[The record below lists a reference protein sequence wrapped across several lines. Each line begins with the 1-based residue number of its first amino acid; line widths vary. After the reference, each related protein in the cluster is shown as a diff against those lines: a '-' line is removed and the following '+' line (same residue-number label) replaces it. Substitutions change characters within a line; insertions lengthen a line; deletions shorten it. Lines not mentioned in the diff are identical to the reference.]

1 MNRIFKVLWNAA
13 TGTFIV
19 TSETAKSRGKKSGRR
34 KLAVSALI
42 SLSGIMISADA
53 LANAGSDT
61 GSGVTVSGTTGT
73 GWIAIG
79 TDATANTYTN
89 VDGASAAMGYH
100 ASAMG
105 KWSTAIGSYSQSTGD
120 SSLALG
126 VKSTSAGDRAIAMGA
141 SSSASG
147 SYSMAMGV
155 YADSSGANSVALGY
169 KSVASGAT
177 SAALGYQATASGD
190 DSAAFGNGAQAIG
203 TNSVALGAG
212 STALEDNSVA
222 VGNSTTQ
229 RQITYVAKGDIN
241 ANSTDAVTGAQIY
254 SLSQSV
260 ADRLGGGASVN
271 SDGTVNAPLY
281 KVGTGIYNN
290 VGSALSAL
298 NTSITNT
305 EASVAG
311 LAEDALLWDGNTS
324 AFSANHSGSD
334 SKITNLAAGT
344 LAADST
350 DAVNGSQLFDTNE
363 KVDQNTADITTNTDS
378 INQNTT
384 DIAANTASI
393 NQNTTDI
400 ATNTTNINSLS
411 NSVTTLTDDAL
422 LWDGSASAFSA
433 NHSGSDSKITN
444 LAAGTLAADS
454 TDAVNG
460 SQLFA
465 TNENVSQNTTDIAAN
480 TDSINQNTTD
490 IAANTTSIN
499 QNTTDITTN
508 TASINQNTTD
518 IATNTTSINSL
529 SDSVTTLTDDA
540 LLWDAASGAFS
551 AKHNGSDSKITNLA
565 AGTLAADSTDAV
577 NGSQLFATNENVSQ
591 NTTDIAAN
599 TTSITQNTTDI
610 ATNTTSINSLSD
622 SVTTLT
628 DDALLWDA
636 TSGAFSANH
645 NGSDSKITN
654 LAAGTLASDST
665 DAVNGSQLFATNE
678 NVSQN
683 TTDIA
688 ANTTSI
694 NQNTTDIATNTT
706 SINNLNNSVTTLTD
720 DALLWDAASGAFS
733 ANHNGSDSK
742 ITNLAAG
749 TLASDS
755 TDAVNGSQLYETNQR
770 VDQNT
775 SAIADINTSI
785 TNLSSDNLSWNE
797 TTSSFSASHGSSTT
811 NKITNVAAG
820 ELSEEST
827 DAVNGSQL
835 FETNEKVDQN
845 TTDIAANT
853 TNITQNSSAIEN
865 LNTSVSDINTSITGL
880 TDNALLWDED
890 IGAFSANHG
899 GSTSK
904 ITNVAAGALSEDST
918 DAVNGS
924 QLYETNQKVDQNT
937 SAIADINTSIT
948 NLGADALSWDD
959 EESAFSASHGTSGT
973 NKITN
978 VAAGEIASDST
989 DAVNGSQLYETNMLI
1004 SQYNESISQLAGDT
1018 SETYI
1023 TENGTGVKYIRTN
1036 DSGLEGQ
1043 DAYATG
1049 NGATAV
1055 GYNAVAS
1062 GASSL
1067 ALGENSSSSIEGSI
1081 ALGSGSSSNRAI
1093 TTGIQATSVT
1103 SDGVVIGYDTTDRE
1117 LLGALSLGTDG
1128 ESYRQITNVADGS
1141 EAQDAV
1147 TVRQLQNAIGAVATT
1162 PTKYYHAN
1170 STEEDSLAVGTDSLA
1185 MGAKTI
1191 VNADAGIG
1199 IGLNTLVMADAINGI
1214 AIGSNAR
1221 ANHANSIA
1229 MGNGSQTTRGAQ
1241 TDYTAYNM
1249 DAPQNSVGEFSV
1261 GSEDGQRQITN
1272 VAAGSADTD
1281 AVNVSQL
1288 KVTDSRVAA
1297 NTESINNLNTQV
1309 SSLDT
1314 RVTNI
1319 ENSVGDIVTTGSTK
1333 YFKTNTDGVDANA
1346 QGKDSVAIGSG
1357 SIAAAENSVA
1367 LGTNSVADEANTV
1380 SVGSSTQQRR
1390 ITNVAAGVN
1399 NTDAVNVAQLKASEA
1414 GSVRYETNA
1423 DGSVN
1428 YSVLNLGDGSGS
1440 TTRIGNVSAA
1450 VNDTDAVNY
1459 AQLKRSVEEANTYTD
1474 QKMGEMNS
1482 KIKGVENKMSG
1493 GIASAMAMAGL
1504 PQAYAPGANMTS
1516 IAGGTF
1522 NGESAVAIG
1531 VSMVSESGGWVYK
1544 LQGTSNSQGDYSAAI
1559 GAGFQW

>member
-1 MNRIFKVLWNAA
+1 MY
-13 TGTFIV
+13 
-19 TSETAKSRGKKSGRR
+19 
-34 KLAVSALI
+34 
-42 SLSGIMISADA
+42 
-53 LANAGSDT
+53 AN
-61 GSGVTVSGTTGT
+61 
-73 GWIAIG
+73 
-79 TDATANTYTN
+79 
-89 VDGASAAMGYH
+89 
-100 ASAMG
+100 
-105 KWSTAIGSYSQSTGD
+105 
-120 SSLALG
+120 
-126 VKSTSAGDRAIAMGA
+126 
-141 SSSASG
+141 
-147 SYSMAMGV
+147 
-155 YADSSGANSVALGY
+155 SSGAKSVALGY

-177 SAALGYQATASGD
+177 SSALGYQATASGD
-190 DSAAFGNGAQAIG
+190 DSAAFGNGAKAVG
-203 TNSVALGAG
+203 TNSVALGSG
-212 STALEDNSVA
+212 SIAQEDNSVA

-241 ANSTDAVTGAQIY
+241 STSTDAVTGAQIY

-281 KVGTGIYNN
+281 EVGTGIYNN

-311 LAEDALLWDGNTS
+311 LAEDALLWDDSTS
-324 AFSANHSGSD
+324 AFSASHTGNV

-363 KVDQNTADITTNTDS
+363 KVDRNTADIATNTDS
-378 INQNTT
+378 INQNTA
-384 DIAANTASI
+384 DIT
-393 NQNTTDI
+393 
-400 ATNTTNINSLS
+400 
-411 NSVTTLTDDAL
+411 
-422 LWDGSASAFSA
+422 
-433 NHSGSDSKITN
+433 
-444 LAAGTLAADS
+444 
-454 TDAVNG
+454 
-460 SQLFA
+460 
-465 TNENVSQNTTDIAAN
+465 AN

-490 IAANTTSIN
+490 IAANTT
-499 QNTTDITTN
+499 
-508 TASINQNTTD
+508 SINQNTTD

-551 AKHNGSDSKITNLA
+551 AKHNGSDSKLTNLA

-577 NGSQLFATNENVSQ
+577 NGSQLFDTNEKVDK
-591 NTTDIAAN
+591 NTA
-599 TTSITQNTTDI
+599 DI
-610 ATNTTSINSLSD
+610 ATNTDSINQNTADITANTD
-622 SVTTLT
+622 SI
-628 DDALLWDA
+628 
-636 TSGAFSANH
+636 N
-645 NGSDSKITN
+645 
-654 LAAGTLASDST
+654 
-665 DAVNGSQLFATNE
+665 
-678 NVSQN
+678 QN

-706 SINNLNNSVTTLTD
+706 NINSLSDSVTTLTDDALLWDAASGAFSAKHNGSASKITNLAAGTLTADSTDAVNGSQLFDTNEKVDQNTADITTNTNSINQNTTDIATNTTNINNLSDSITTLTD

-742 ITNLAAG
+742 
-749 TLASDS
+749 
-755 TDAVNGSQLYETNQR
+755 
-770 VDQNT
+770 
-775 SAIADINTSI
+775 I

-853 TNITQNSSAIEN
+853 TNITQNSTAIEN

-890 IGAFSANHG
+890 TGAFSANHG

-948 NLGADALSWDD
+948 NLGTDALSWDD
-959 EESAFSASHGTSGT
+959 EEGAFSASHGTSGT

-989 DAVNGSQLYETNMLI
+989 DTVNGSQLYETNMLI

-1036 DSGLEGQ
+1036 DNGLEGQ

-1055 GYNAVAS
+1055 GYDAVAS
-1062 GASSL
+1062 GAGSL
-1067 ALGENSSSSIEGSI
+1067 ALGQNSSSSIEGSI
-1081 ALGSGSSSNRAI
+1081 ALSSGSTSNRAI
-1093 TTGIQATSVT
+1093 TTGIRETSAT
-1103 SDGVVIGYDTTDRE
+1103 SDGVVIGYNTTDRE

-1147 TVRQLQNAIGAVATT
+1147 TVRQLQNAIGAVTTT

-1249 DAPQNSVGEFSV
+1249 DTPQNSVGEFSV

-1281 AVNVSQL
+1281 AVNVGQL
-1288 KVTDSRVAA
+1288 KVTDAQVSR
-1297 NTESINNLNTQV
+1297 NTQSITNLNTQV
-1309 SSLDT
+1309 SNLDT

-1319 ENSVGDIVTTGSTK
+1319 ENGIGDIVTTGSTK
-1333 YFKTNTDGVDANA
+1333 YFKTNTDGADANA
-1346 QGKDSVAIGSG
+1346 QGVDSVAIGSG

-1428 YSVLNLGDGSGS
+1428 YSVLNLGDGSGG

-1450 VNDTDAVNY
+1450 GNDTDAVNY

-1522 NGESAVAIG
+1522 NGESAVAIS

>member
-34 KLAVSALI
+34 KLAVSALVG
-42 SLSGIMISADA
+42 LSSIMVSADA
-53 LANAGSDT
+53 LANAGNDT
-61 GSGVTVSGTTGT
+61 GSGVTVSGTTGS

-126 VKSTSAGDRAIAMGA
+126 VKSVSAGDRAIAMGA

-155 YADSSGANSVALGY
+155 YANSSGAKSVALGY
-169 KSVASGAT
+169 RSVASGAT
-177 SAALGYQATASGD
+177 SSALGYQATASGD
-190 DSAAFGNGAQAIG
+190 DSAAFGNGAKAVG
-203 TNSVALGAG
+203 TNSVALGSG
-212 STALEDNSVA
+212 SIAQEDNSVA

-241 ANSTDAVTGAQIY
+241 STSTDAVTGAQIY

-281 KVGTGIYNN
+281 EVGTGIYNN

-311 LAEDALLWDGNTS
+311 LAEDALLWDDSTS
-324 AFSANHSGSD
+324 AFSASHTGNASKITNLAAGTLAADSTDAVNGSQLFDTNEKVDQNTADITANTDSINQNTADITANTDSINQNTTDIAANTTSINQNTTDIATNTTNINSLSDSVTTLTDDALLWDAASGAFSAKHNGND

-363 KVDQNTADITTNTDS
+363 KVDQNTADITTNT
-378 INQNTT
+378 N
-384 DIAANTASI
+384 SI

-400 ATNTTNINSLS
+400 ATNTTNIN
-411 NSVTTLTDDAL
+411 N
-422 LWDGSASAFSA
+422 
-433 NHSGSDSKITN
+433 
-444 LAAGTLAADS
+444 
-454 TDAVNG
+454 
-460 SQLFA
+460 
-465 TNENVSQNTTDIAAN
+465 
-480 TDSINQNTTD
+480 
-490 IAANTTSIN
+490 
-499 QNTTDITTN
+499 
-508 TASINQNTTD
+508 
-518 IATNTTSINSL
+518 L
-529 SDSVTTLTDDA
+529 SDSITTLTDDA

-551 AKHNGSDSKITNLA
+551 ANHNGSASKITNLA

-599 TTSITQNTTDI
+599 TTNINQNTTDI
-610 ATNTTSINSLSD
+610 ATNTTNINNLSD
-622 SVTTLT
+622 SITTLA

-636 TSGAFSANH
+636 DSGTFSASR
-645 NGSDSKITN
+645 NGSASKITN
-654 LAAGTLASDST
+654 LAAGTLAADST
-665 DAVNGSQLFATNE
+665 DAVNGSQLFDTNE
-678 NVSQN
+678 KVDQN
-683 TTDIA
+683 TADITT
-688 ANTTSI
+688 NTNSI

-706 SINNLNNSVTTLTD
+706 NINNLSDSITTLTD
-720 DALLWDAASGAFS
+720 DALLWDADSGTFS
-733 ANHNGSDSK
+733 ASRSGSASK

-749 TLASDS
+749 TLAADS
-755 TDAVNGSQLYETNQR
+755 TDAVNGSQLYETNQK

-775 SAIADINTSI
+775 SDIADINTTI
-785 TNLSSDNLSWNE
+785 TNLSTDALSWNE

-853 TNITQNSSAIEN
+853 TNITQNSTAIEN

-890 IGAFSANHG
+890 TGAFSANHG

-948 NLGADALSWDD
+948 NLGTDALSWDD
-959 EESAFSASHGTSGT
+959 EEGAFSASHGTSGT

-989 DAVNGSQLYETNMLI
+989 DAINGSQLYETNMLI
-1004 SQYNESISQLAGDT
+1004 SQYSEPISQLAGDT

-1036 DSGLEGQ
+1036 DNGLEGQ

-1055 GYNAVAS
+1055 GYDAVAS
-1062 GASSL
+1062 GAGSL
-1067 ALGENSSSSIEGSI
+1067 ALGQNSSSSIDGSI
-1081 ALGSGSSSNRAI
+1081 ALGSGSTSNRAI
-1093 TTGIQATSVT
+1093 TTGIRETSAT
-1103 SDGVVIGYDTTDRE
+1103 SDGVVIGYNTTDRK

-1147 TVRQLQNAIGAVATT
+1147 TVRQLQNAIGAVTTT

-1249 DAPQNSVGEFSV
+1249 DTPQNSVGEFSV

-1288 KVTDSRVAA
+1288 KVTDAQVSR
-1297 NTESINNLNTQV
+1297 NTQSITNLNTQV
-1309 SSLDT
+1309 SNLDT

-1319 ENSVGDIVTTGSTK
+1319 ENGIGDIVTTGSTK
-1333 YFKTNTDGVDANA
+1333 YFKTNTDGADANA
-1346 QGKDSVAIGSG
+1346 QGADSVAIGSG

-1428 YSVLNLGDGSGS
+1428 YSVLNLGDGSGG

>member
-13 TGTFIV
+13 TGTFVV

-42 SLSGIMISADA
+42 GLSSIMISADA
-53 LANAGSDT
+53 LAKAGNDT
-61 GSGVTVSGTTGT
+61 GAGVTPTGTQTGGT

-89 VDGASAAMGYH
+89 VDGASAAMGYK

-105 KWSTAIGSYSQSTGD
+105 KWSTAIGSYSQSTGN

-126 VKSTSAGDRAIAMGA
+126 VKSVSAGDRAIAMGA
-141 SSSASG
+141 SSSAGG

-305 EASVAG
+305 ETSVAG

-490 IAANTTSIN
+490 IA
-499 QNTTDITTN
+499 
-508 TASINQNTTD
+508 
-518 IATNTTSINSL
+518 TNTTNINSL
-529 SDSVTTLTDDA
+529 SNSVTTLTDDA
-540 LLWDAASGAFS
+540 LLWDAASGAFNANHS
-551 AKHNGSDSKITNLA
+551 GSDSKITNLA

-591 NTTDIAAN
+591 NTTDITAN
-599 TTSITQNTTDI
+599 TD
-610 ATNTTSINSLSD
+610 
-622 SVTTLT
+622 
-628 DDALLWDA
+628 
-636 TSGAFSANH
+636 
-645 NGSDSKITN
+645 
-654 LAAGTLASDST
+654 
-665 DAVNGSQLFATNE
+665 
-678 NVSQN
+678 
-683 TTDIA
+683 
-688 ANTTSI
+688 SI

-706 SINNLNNSVTTLTD
+706 SINNLSNSVTTLTD
-720 DALLWDAASGAFS
+720 DALLWDAASGAFN
-733 ANHNGSDSK
+733 ANRNGNASK
-742 ITNLAAG
+742 IINVAAG
-749 TLASDS
+749 DLSEDS
-755 TDAVNGSQLYETNQR
+755 TDAVNGSQLYETNQK

-853 TNITQNSSAIEN
+853 TNITQNSTAIEN

-899 GSTSK
+899 GSISK

-948 NLGADALSWDD
+948 NLGTDALSWDD
-959 EESAFSASHGTSGT
+959 EEGAFSASHGTSGT

-1036 DSGLEGQ
+1036 DNGLEGQ

-1067 ALGENSSSSIEGSI
+1067 ALGENSSSSIDGSI
-1081 ALGSGSSSNRAI
+1081 ALGSGSTSNRAI
-1093 TTGIQATSVT
+1093 SSGIRATSVT
-1103 SDGVVIGYDTTDRE
+1103 SDGVVIGYNTTDRE

-1128 ESYRQITNVADGS
+1128 VSYRQITNVADGS

-1319 ENSVGDIVTTGSTK
+1319 ENGIGDIVTTGSTK

-1346 QGKDSVAIGSG
+1346 QGADSVAIGSG

-1428 YSVLNLGDGSGS
+1428 YSVLNLGDGSGG

>member
-13 TGTFIV
+13 TGTFVV
-19 TSETAKSRGKKSGRR
+19 TSETAKSRGKKNGRR

-42 SLSGIMISADA
+42 GLSSIMVSADA
-53 LANAGSDT
+53 LANAGNDT
-61 GSGVTVSGTTGT
+61 GDGVTPTGT
-73 GWIAIG
+73 QTGGKGWIAIG

-89 VDGASAAMGYH
+89 VDGASAAMGYK

-126 VKSTSAGDRAIAMGA
+126 VKSVSAGDRAIAMGA

-155 YADSSGANSVALGY
+155 YANSSGAKSVALGY

-177 SAALGYQATASGD
+177 SSALGYQATASGD
-190 DSAAFGNGAQAIG
+190 DSAAFGNGAKAIG
-203 TNSVALGAG
+203 TNSVALGSG
-212 STALEDNSVA
+212 SVAQEDNSVA

-241 ANSTDAVTGAQIY
+241 STSTDAVTGAQIY

-281 KVGTGIYNN
+281 EVGTGIYNN

-311 LAEDALLWDGNTS
+311 LAEDALLWDESIS
-324 AFSANHSGSD
+324 AFSASHTGNASKITNLAAGTLAADSTDAVNGSQLFDTNEKVDKNTADIATNTGSINQNTADITANTDSINQNTTDIAANTTSINQNTTDIATNTTNINSLSDSVTTLTDDALLWDAASGAFSAKHNGND

-363 KVDQNTADITTNTDS
+363 KVDQNTADITTNT
-378 INQNTT
+378 N
-384 DIAANTASI
+384 SI

-400 ATNTTNINSLS
+400 ATNTTNINNLS
-411 NSVTTLTDDAL
+411 DSITTLTDDAL
-422 LWDGSASAFSA
+422 LWDAASGAFSAKHNGNDSKITNLAAGTLAADSTDAVNGSQLFDTNEKVDQNTADITTNTNSINQNTTDIATNTTNINNLSDSITTLTDDALLWDAASGAFSA
-433 NHSGSDSKITN
+433 NHNGSASKITN

-465 TNENVSQNTTDIAAN
+465 TNENVSQNTA
-480 TDSINQNTTD
+480 
-490 IAANTTSIN
+490 
-499 QNTTDITTN
+499 DITTN
-508 TASINQNTTD
+508 TNSINQNTTD
-518 IATNTTSINSL
+518 IATNTTNINNL
-529 SDSVTTLTDDA
+529 SDSITTLTDDA
-540 LLWDAASGAFS
+540 LLWDAASGTFS
-551 AKHNGSDSKITNLA
+551 ASRSGSASKITNLA
-565 AGTLAADSTDAV
+565 AGTLAA
-577 NGSQLFATNENVSQ
+577 
-591 NTTDIAAN
+591 
-599 TTSITQNTTDI
+599 
-610 ATNTTSINSLSD
+610 
-622 SVTTLT
+622 
-628 DDALLWDA
+628 
-636 TSGAFSANH
+636 
-645 NGSDSKITN
+645 
-654 LAAGTLASDST
+654 
-665 DAVNGSQLFATNE
+665 
-678 NVSQN
+678 
-683 TTDIA
+683 
-688 ANTTSI
+688 
-694 NQNTTDIATNTT
+694 
-706 SINNLNNSVTTLTD
+706 
-720 DALLWDAASGAFS
+720 
-733 ANHNGSDSK
+733 
-742 ITNLAAG
+742 
-749 TLASDS
+749 DS

-853 TNITQNSSAIEN
+853 TNITQNSTAIEN

-948 NLGADALSWDD
+948 NLGTDALSWDD
-959 EESAFSASHGTSGT
+959 EEGAFSASHGTSGT

-1036 DSGLEGQ
+1036 DNGLEGQ

-1055 GYNAVAS
+1055 GYDAVAS
-1062 GASSL
+1062 GAGSL
-1067 ALGENSSSSIEGSI
+1067 ALGQNSSSIEGSI
-1081 ALGSGSSSNRAI
+1081 ALGSGSTSNRAI
-1093 TTGIQATSVT
+1093 TTGIRETSAT
-1103 SDGVVIGYDTTDRE
+1103 SDGVVIGYNTTDRE

-1147 TVRQLQNAIGAVATT
+1147 TVRQLQNAIGAVTTT

-1249 DAPQNSVGEFSV
+1249 DTPQNSVGEFSV

-1288 KVTDSRVAA
+1288 KVTDAQVSR
-1297 NTESINNLNTQV
+1297 NTQSITNLNTQV
-1309 SSLDT
+1309 SNLDT

-1319 ENSVGDIVTTGSTK
+1319 ENGIGDIVTTGSTK
-1333 YFKTNTDGVDANA
+1333 YFKTNTDGADANA
-1346 QGKDSVAIGSG
+1346 QGADSVAIGSG

-1428 YSVLNLGDGSGS
+1428 YSVLNLGDGSGG

>member
-1 MNRIFKVLWNAA
+1 WNAA
-13 TGTFIV
+13 TGTFVV
-19 TSETAKSRGKKSGRR
+19 TSETAKSRGKKNGRR

-42 SLSGIMISADA
+42 GLSSIMVSADA
-53 LANAGSDT
+53 LANAGNDT
-61 GSGVTVSGTTGT
+61 GDGVTPTGT
-73 GWIAIG
+73 QTGGKGWIAIG

-89 VDGASAAMGYH
+89 VDGASAAMGYK

-126 VKSTSAGDRAIAMGA
+126 VKSVSAGDRAIAMGA

-155 YADSSGANSVALGY
+155 YANSSGAKSVALGY

-177 SAALGYQATASGD
+177 SSALGYQATASGD
-190 DSAAFGNGAQAIG
+190 DSAAFGNGAKAIG
-203 TNSVALGAG
+203 TNSVALGSG
-212 STALEDNSVA
+212 SVAQEDNSVA

-241 ANSTDAVTGAQIY
+241 STSTDAVTGAQIY

-281 KVGTGIYNN
+281 EVGTGIYNN

-311 LAEDALLWDGNTS
+311 LAEDALLWDDSTS
-324 AFSANHSGSD
+324 AFSASHTGNASKITNLAAGTLAADSTDAVNGSQLFDTNEKVDKNTADITANTDSINQNTTDIAANTTSINQNTTDIATNTTNINSLSDSVTTLTDDALLWDAASGAFSAKHNGND

-363 KVDQNTADITTNTDS
+363 KVDQNTADITTNT
-378 INQNTT
+378 N
-384 DIAANTASI
+384 SI

-400 ATNTTNINSLS
+400 ATNTTNIN
-411 NSVTTLTDDAL
+411 N
-422 LWDGSASAFSA
+422 
-433 NHSGSDSKITN
+433 
-444 LAAGTLAADS
+444 
-454 TDAVNG
+454 
-460 SQLFA
+460 
-465 TNENVSQNTTDIAAN
+465 
-480 TDSINQNTTD
+480 
-490 IAANTTSIN
+490 
-499 QNTTDITTN
+499 
-508 TASINQNTTD
+508 
-518 IATNTTSINSL
+518 L
-529 SDSVTTLTDDA
+529 SDSITTLTDDA

-599 TTSITQNTTDI
+599 TTSI
-610 ATNTTSINSLSD
+610 
-622 SVTTLT
+622 
-628 DDALLWDA
+628 
-636 TSGAFSANH
+636 
-645 NGSDSKITN
+645 
-654 LAAGTLASDST
+654 
-665 DAVNGSQLFATNE
+665 
-678 NVSQN
+678 
-683 TTDIA
+683 
-688 ANTTSI
+688 

-706 SINNLNNSVTTLTD
+706 SINNLSNSVTTLTD
-720 DALLWDAASGAFS
+720 DALLWDAASGTFS
-733 ANHNGSDSK
+733 ASRSGSASK

-749 TLASDS
+749 TLAADS
-755 TDAVNGSQLYETNQR
+755 TDAVNGSQLYETNQK

-853 TNITQNSSAIEN
+853 TNITQNSTAIEN

-948 NLGADALSWDD
+948 NLGTDALSWDD
-959 EESAFSASHGTSGT
+959 EEGAFSASHGTSGT

-1004 SQYNESISQLAGDT
+1004 SQYSESISQLAGDT

-1036 DSGLEGQ
+1036 DNGLEGQ

-1055 GYNAVAS
+1055 GYDAVAS
-1062 GASSL
+1062 GAGSL
-1067 ALGENSSSSIEGSI
+1067 ALGQNSSSIDGSI
-1081 ALGSGSSSNRAI
+1081 ALGSGSTSNRAI
-1093 TTGIQATSVT
+1093 TTGIRETSAT
-1103 SDGVVIGYDTTDRE
+1103 SDGVVIGYNTTDRK

-1147 TVRQLQNAIGAVATT
+1147 TVRQLQNAIGAVTTT

-1249 DAPQNSVGEFSV
+1249 DTPQNSVGEFSV

-1288 KVTDSRVAA
+1288 KVTDAQVSR
-1297 NTESINNLNTQV
+1297 NTQSITNLNTQV
-1309 SSLDT
+1309 SNLDT

-1319 ENSVGDIVTTGSTK
+1319 ENGIGDIVTTGSTK
-1333 YFKTNTDGVDANA
+1333 YFKTNTDGADANA
-1346 QGKDSVAIGSG
+1346 QGADSVAIGSG

-1428 YSVLNLGDGSGS
+1428 YSVLNLGDGSGG

>member
-34 KLAVSALI
+34 KLAVSALVG
-42 SLSGIMISADA
+42 LSSIMVSADV
-53 LANAGSDT
+53 LANAGKDT
-61 GSGVTVSGTTGT
+61 GSGVTPSDSTAGT

-105 KWSTAIGSYSQSTGD
+105 KWSTAIGSYSQSTGN

-126 VKSTSAGDRAIAMGA
+126 VKSVSAGDRAIAMGA
-141 SSSASG
+141 SSSAGG

-169 KSVASGAT
+169 RSVASGAT

-190 DSAAFGNGAQAIG
+190 NSAAFGNGAQAIG
-203 TNSVALGAG
+203 TNSIALGAG
-212 STALEDNSVA
+212 SIAQEDNSVA

-241 ANSTDAVTGAQIY
+241 STSTDAVTGAQIY

-281 KVGTGIYNN
+281 KVGTGTYNN

-311 LAEDALLWDGNTS
+311 LAEDALLWDDSTS
-324 AFSANHSGSD
+324 AFSASHTGN
-334 SKITNLAAGT
+334 A
-344 LAADST
+344 
-350 DAVNGSQLFDTNE
+350 
-363 KVDQNTADITTNTDS
+363 
-378 INQNTT
+378 
-384 DIAANTASI
+384 
-393 NQNTTDI
+393 
-400 ATNTTNINSLS
+400 
-411 NSVTTLTDDAL
+411 
-422 LWDGSASAFSA
+422 
-433 NHSGSDSKITN
+433 
-444 LAAGTLAADS
+444 
-454 TDAVNG
+454 
-460 SQLFA
+460 
-465 TNENVSQNTTDIAAN
+465 
-480 TDSINQNTTD
+480 
-490 IAANTTSIN
+490 
-499 QNTTDITTN
+499 
-508 TASINQNTTD
+508 
-518 IATNTTSINSL
+518 
-529 SDSVTTLTDDA
+529 
-540 LLWDAASGAFS
+540 
-551 AKHNGSDSKITNLA
+551 SKITNLA

-599 TTSITQNTTDI
+599 TTSINQNTTDI

-636 TSGAFSANH
+636 ASGAFSANH

-654 LAAGTLASDST
+654 LAAGTLTADST

-706 SINNLNNSVTTLTD
+706 SINNLSNSITTLTD
-720 DALLWDAASGAFS
+720 DALLWDADSGAFS
-733 ANHNGSDSK
+733 ASRNGSASK
-742 ITNLAAG
+742 IINVAAG
-749 TLASDS
+749 DLSEDS
-755 TDAVNGSQLYETNQR
+755 TDAVNGSQLYETNQK

-797 TTSSFSASHGSSTT
+797 TTSSFSASHGSSTA

-820 ELSEEST
+820 ELSESST

-853 TNITQNSSAIEN
+853 TNITQNSTAIEN

-890 IGAFSANHG
+890 TGAFSANHG

-948 NLGADALSWDD
+948 NLGTDALSWDD
-959 EESAFSASHGTSGT
+959 EEGAFSASHGTSGT

-1018 SETYI
+1018 RETYI

-1036 DSGLEGQ
+1036 DNGLEGQ

-1067 ALGENSSSSIEGSI
+1067 ALGENSSSSIDGSI
-1081 ALGSGSSSNRAI
+1081 ALGSGSTSNRAI
-1093 TTGIQATSVT
+1093 SSGIQATSVT
-1103 SDGVVIGYDTTDRE
+1103 SDGVVIGYNTTDRE

-1241 TDYTAYNM
+1241 TGYTAYNM
-1249 DAPQNSVGEFSV
+1249 DTPQNSVGEFSV
-1261 GSEDGQRQITN
+1261 GSEGGQRQITN

-1319 ENSVGDIVTTGSTK
+1319 ENSVSDIVTTGSTK

-1428 YSVLNLGDGSGS
+1428 YSVLNLGDGSGG

>member
-13 TGTFIV
+13 TGTFVV
-19 TSETAKSRGKKSGRR
+19 TSETAKSRGKKNGRR

-42 SLSGIMISADA
+42 GLSSIMVSADA
-53 LANAGSDT
+53 LANAGNDT
-61 GSGVTVSGTTGT
+61 GDGVTPTGT
-73 GWIAIG
+73 QTGGKGWIAIG

-89 VDGASAAMGYH
+89 VDGASAAMGYK

-126 VKSTSAGDRAIAMGA
+126 VKSVSAGDRAIAMGA

-155 YADSSGANSVALGY
+155 YANSSGAKSVALGY

-177 SAALGYQATASGD
+177 SSALGYQATASGD
-190 DSAAFGNGAQAIG
+190 DSAAFGNGAKAIG
-203 TNSVALGAG
+203 TNSVALGSG
-212 STALEDNSVA
+212 SVAQEDNSVA

-241 ANSTDAVTGAQIY
+241 STSTDAVTGAQIY

-281 KVGTGIYNN
+281 EVGTGIYNN

-311 LAEDALLWDGNTS
+311 LAEDALLWDESIS
-324 AFSANHSGSD
+324 AFSASHTGNA

-363 KVDQNTADITTNTDS
+363 KVDKNTADI
-378 INQNTT
+378 
-384 DIAANTASI
+384 
-393 NQNTTDI
+393 
-400 ATNTTNINSLS
+400 AT
-411 NSVTTLTDDAL
+411 
-422 LWDGSASAFSA
+422 
-433 NHSGSDSKITN
+433 
-444 LAAGTLAADS
+444 
-454 TDAVNG
+454 
-460 SQLFA
+460 
-465 TNENVSQNTTDIAAN
+465 N

-499 QNTTDITTN
+499 QNTTDI
-508 TASINQNTTD
+508 
-518 IATNTTSINSL
+518 ATNTTNINNL
-529 SDSVTTLTDDA
+529 SDSITTLTDDA

-591 NTTDIAAN
+591 NTADI
-599 TTSITQNTTDI
+599 T
-610 ATNTTSINSLSD
+610 TNTN
-622 SVTTLT
+622 
-628 DDALLWDA
+628 
-636 TSGAFSANH
+636 
-645 NGSDSKITN
+645 
-654 LAAGTLASDST
+654 
-665 DAVNGSQLFATNE
+665 
-678 NVSQN
+678 
-683 TTDIA
+683 
-688 ANTTSI
+688 SI

-706 SINNLNNSVTTLTD
+706 NINNLSDSITTLTD
-720 DALLWDAASGAFS
+720 DALLWDAASGTFS
-733 ANHNGSDSK
+733 ASRSGSASK

-749 TLASDS
+749 TLAADS

-853 TNITQNSSAIEN
+853 TNITQNSTAIEN

-948 NLGADALSWDD
+948 NLGTDALSWDD
-959 EESAFSASHGTSGT
+959 EEGAFSASHGTSGT

-1004 SQYNESISQLAGDT
+1004 SQYSESISQLAGDT

-1036 DSGLEGQ
+1036 DNGLEGQ

-1055 GYNAVAS
+1055 GYDAVAS
-1062 GASSL
+1062 GAGSL
-1067 ALGENSSSSIEGSI
+1067 ALGQNSSSSIEGSI
-1081 ALGSGSSSNRAI
+1081 ALGSGSTSNRAI
-1093 TTGIQATSVT
+1093 TTGIRETSAT
-1103 SDGVVIGYDTTDRE
+1103 SDGVVIGYNTTDRE

-1147 TVRQLQNAIGAVATT
+1147 TVRQLQNAIGAVTTT

-1249 DAPQNSVGEFSV
+1249 DTPQNSVGEFSV

-1288 KVTDSRVAA
+1288 KVTDAQVSR
-1297 NTESINNLNTQV
+1297 NTQSITNLNTQV
-1309 SSLDT
+1309 SNLDT

-1319 ENSVGDIVTTGSTK
+1319 ENGIGDIVTTGSTK
-1333 YFKTNTDGVDANA
+1333 YFKTNTDGADANA
-1346 QGKDSVAIGSG
+1346 QGADSVAIGSG

-1428 YSVLNLGDGSGS
+1428 YSVLNLGDGSGG

>member
-13 TGTFIV
+13 TGTFVV

-42 SLSGIMISADA
+42 GLSSIMVSADA
-53 LANAGSDT
+53 LANAGNDT
-61 GSGVTVSGTTGT
+61 GDGVTPTGT
-73 GWIAIG
+73 QTGGKGWIAIG

-89 VDGASAAMGYH
+89 VDGASAAMGYK

-126 VKSTSAGDRAIAMGA
+126 VKSVSAGDRAIAMGA

-155 YADSSGANSVALGY
+155 YANSSGAKSVALGY

-177 SAALGYQATASGD
+177 SSALGYQATASGD
-190 DSAAFGNGAQAIG
+190 DSAAFGNGAKAIG
-203 TNSVALGAG
+203 TNSVALGSG
-212 STALEDNSVA
+212 SVAQEDNSVA

-241 ANSTDAVTGAQIY
+241 STSTDAVTGAQIY

-281 KVGTGIYNN
+281 EVGTGIYNN

-311 LAEDALLWDGNTS
+311 LAEDALLWDESIS
-324 AFSANHSGSD
+324 AFSASHTGNA
-334 SKITNLAAGT
+334 SKITNLATGT

-363 KVDQNTADITTNTDS
+363 KVDKNTADIATNTDS
-378 INQNTT
+378 INQNTA
-384 DIAANTASI
+384 DIT
-393 NQNTTDI
+393 
-400 ATNTTNINSLS
+400 
-411 NSVTTLTDDAL
+411 
-422 LWDGSASAFSA
+422 
-433 NHSGSDSKITN
+433 
-444 LAAGTLAADS
+444 
-454 TDAVNG
+454 
-460 SQLFA
+460 
-465 TNENVSQNTTDIAAN
+465 AN

-499 QNTTDITTN
+499 QNTTDI
-508 TASINQNTTD
+508 
-518 IATNTTSINSL
+518 ATNTTNINNL
-529 SDSVTTLTDDA
+529 SDSITTLTDDA

-577 NGSQLFATNENVSQ
+577 NGSQLFDTNEKVDQ
-591 NTTDIAAN
+591 NTADI
-599 TTSITQNTTDI
+599 T
-610 ATNTTSINSLSD
+610 TNTN
-622 SVTTLT
+622 
-628 DDALLWDA
+628 
-636 TSGAFSANH
+636 
-645 NGSDSKITN
+645 
-654 LAAGTLASDST
+654 
-665 DAVNGSQLFATNE
+665 
-678 NVSQN
+678 
-683 TTDIA
+683 
-688 ANTTSI
+688 SI

-706 SINNLNNSVTTLTD
+706 NINNLSDSITTLTD
-720 DALLWDAASGAFS
+720 DALLWDAASGTFS
-733 ANHNGSDSK
+733 ASRSGSASK

-749 TLASDS
+749 TLAADS

-853 TNITQNSSAIEN
+853 TNITQNSTAIEN

-890 IGAFSANHG
+890 ISAFSANHG

-948 NLGADALSWDD
+948 NLGTDALSWDD
-959 EESAFSASHGTSGT
+959 EEGAFSASHGTSGT

-1004 SQYNESISQLAGDT
+1004 SQYSESISQLAGDT

-1036 DSGLEGQ
+1036 DNGLEGQ

-1055 GYNAVAS
+1055 GYDAVAS
-1062 GASSL
+1062 GAGSL
-1067 ALGENSSSSIEGSI
+1067 ALGQNSSSIEGSI
-1081 ALGSGSSSNRAI
+1081 ALGSGSTSNRAI
-1093 TTGIQATSVT
+1093 TTGIRETSVT
-1103 SDGVVIGYDTTDRE
+1103 SDGVVIGYNTTDRK

-1147 TVRQLQNAIGAVATT
+1147 TVRQLQNAIGAVTTT

-1249 DAPQNSVGEFSV
+1249 DTPQNSVGEFSV

-1288 KVTDSRVAA
+1288 KVTDAQVSR
-1297 NTESINNLNTQV
+1297 NTQSITNLNTQV
-1309 SSLDT
+1309 SNLDT

-1319 ENSVGDIVTTGSTK
+1319 ENGIGDIVTTGSTK
-1333 YFKTNTDGVDANA
+1333 YFKTNTDGANANA
-1346 QGKDSVAIGSG
+1346 QGADSVAIGSG

-1428 YSVLNLGDGSGS
+1428 YSVLNLGDGSGG